1 MHCYYVRKVFNCKF
15 TAHGARVE
23 HFFVGG
29 GGGQILPFSELFLK
43 VSLVYWLFPLVVRRL

>member
-1 MHCYYVRKVFNCKF
+1 MHRYYVRKVFNCKF

-23 HFFVGG
+23 HFFVGRR
-29 GGGQILPFSELFLK
+29 GGQILPFSELFLK

>member
-1 MHCYYVRKVFNCKF
+1 MSEKSLIVNSLPMG
-15 TAHGARVE
+15 HGLSI
-23 HFFVGG
+23 FLLGGG

>member
-1 MHCYYVRKVFNCKF
+1 MSEKSLIVNSLPMG
-15 TAHGARVE
+15 HGLSI
-23 HFFVGG
+23 FLLGG

>member
-1 MHCYYVRKVFNCKF
+1 MSEKSLIVNSLPMG
-15 TAHGARVE
+15 HGLSILLL
-23 HFFVGG
+23 G